1 MNMEYLKV
9 KSSFDNYRRNDGSIY
24 IANELYTIKEA
35 IKYGINPTFCDKIE
49 VSSKKTYFLFG
60 ARFEKKL

>member
-1 MNMEYLKV
+1 MEYLKV
-9 KSSFDNYRRNDGSIY
+9 KNSFDNYRRDDGSIY
-24 IANELYTIKEA
+24 IANELYTIKES
-35 IKYGINPTFCDKIE
+35 IRYGINPAFCNKIE